1 MPEAVERERSGHL
14 PGGRVDDAQRA
25 VGDGEDPP
33 PVGLDDVR
41 LVDADFLHVGAG
53 ELRDRPPT
61 CAPPATGADTGAGTL
76 PAVSFDVCW
85 RGGGAICGV
94 TTASIIGGAARPST
108 PTPPWVRS
116 APERA

>member
-1 MPEAVERERSGHL
+1 MPEAVERERPGHL
-14 PGGRVDDAQRA
+14 AGRRVDDPQHT

-41 LVDADFLHVGAG
+41 LVDADLLHVGPRESG
-53 ELRDRPPT
+53 VVPPT
-61 CAPPATGADTGAGTL
+61 CAPPGADTGTGAL
-76 PAVSFDVCW
+76 AAVSFDV
-85 RGGGAICGV
+85 RSRGGAICGV
-94 TTASIIGGAARPST
+94 TTASTIGGAARPST